1 MNSFQ
6 IVELPVETCLLKSR
20 VIHFERLD
28 STNAYLL
35 NRHPHPSGTVVW
47 ADFQSAGRGRLGR
60 TWIAPRDEALLFS
73 VFLKIQESSNLLYI
87 FPFLAA
93 VSVLEALK
101 TIVTPGWLALKW
113 PNDVMLKNKK
123 ICGILVQSKTH
134 LAKSADVVI
143 GIGLNVNQPVEF
155 FQSDL
160 PFAGSLFSL
169 TGQKFDR
176 QTVLVELIRSID
188 QNLVDLNESGP
199 AFILRKWR
207 EYCPYLGHEIKIDDG
222 QKIYAGIFQD
232 VTGNGGLILQSGR
245 ERHVFHAGDVTIVKE
260 P

>member
-188 QNLVDLNESGP
+188 QNLVDLNESSRLLFC
-199 AFILRKWR
+199 A
-207 EYCPYLGHEIKIDDG
+207 
-222 QKIYAGIFQD
+222 
-232 VTGNGGLILQSGR
+232 NGGNIVRILGTKSRSMTAKNTRRYISGCYWR
-245 ERHVFHAGDVTIVKE
+245 WRPDFAIRSGKSCF
-260 P
+260 PCR